1 MTLDSKGRVT
11 GVSSV
16 SIDFGTAN
24 VATAQT
30 ADNLS
35 GGAAGSIPY
44 QNSPGSTV
52 FLTEP
57 TGDGYVLTYNN
68 TSDAPQWS
76 ELNSLSGVGYTFF
89 TVDSGDNVIL
99 RLSDGSTNDD
109 VTITA
114 GSNIQIDSVSSS
126 GFTISA
132 VAGAGLTTDST
143 ISDLIS
149 VSGGTISADDA
160 GADRIFF
167 WDDSE
172 SKATHLGVGTGL
184 EISGTTLSATSDAGK
199 TYTLDS
205 VDSGDNVIL
214 RLSDGSANDDVT
226 ITAGSNITINPVASG
241 GFTISAA
248 ADGGGGILS
257 DVDVVQENYGCT
269 NPITT
274 ATNAGITTITIGEN
288 SNAYGTRY
296 VQETEPTGV
305 CDGDIWYDTS
315 DAGGS
320 GNPAGTVIYSASST
334 TVPAGYIKANGAGLS
349 TTTYADLFAAIGY
362 TYGGSGSSFNVPD
375 LRGEFIRGFDD
386 GKGVDPGRTLGSTQ
400 TDQNKQ
406 HNHGIS
412 DPGHGHDIKGYQL
425 EDGSNRFPSL
435 IIQDD
440 DRQSSPYSGAADA
453 GAIQS
458 NTTGITISN
467 DGGTE
472 ARPRN
477 IALLACIKY

>member
-1 MTLDSKGRVT
+1 LQSNGTSAPSW
-11 GVSSV
+11 VSVGDISA
-16 SIDFGTAN
+16 G
-24 VATAQT
+24 TAQT
-30 ADNLS
+30 ANSLS

-44 QNSPGSTV
+44 QNAPGSTV

-57 TGDGYVLTYNN
+57 NGDDYVLTYDN
-68 TSDAPQWS
+68 TSDAPQWQQ
-76 ELNSLSGVGYTFF
+76 LS
-89 TVDSGDNVIL
+89 S
-99 RLSDGSTNDD
+99 
-109 VTITA
+109 
-114 GSNIQIDSVSSS
+114 ID
-126 GFTISA
+126 
-132 VAGAGLTTDST
+132 
-143 ISDLIS
+143 
-149 VSGGTISADDA
+149 
-160 GADRIFF
+160 R
-167 WDDSE
+167 
-172 SKATHLGVGTGL
+172 
-184 EISGTTLSATSDAGK
+184 

-226 ITAGSNITINPVASG
+226 ITAGSNIQIDSVSSS
-241 GFTISAA
+241 GFTISAV
-248 ADGGGGILS
+248 ADGDGGILS
-257 DVDVVQENYGCT
+257 DVNVVQENYGCT

-386 GKGVDPGRTLGSTQ
+386 GKGVDSGRTLGSTQ
-400 TDQNKQ
+400 TDQNKS
-406 HNHGIS
+406 HTHTATTTIDDHTHTGTTGNPSVNLSHS
-412 DPGHGHDIKGYQL
+412 HDITAYTG
-425 EDGSNRFPSL
+425 
-435 IIQDD
+435 DD
-440 DRQSSPYSGAADA
+440 STSGLRYGNNGDFEQSGTTDSSGDLDHTHSFTTDGAALIA
-453 GAIQS
+453 
-458 NTTGITISN
+458 TTTLINS
-467 DGGTE
+467 GGTE